1 MFGLNPAVLYLI
13 IGLLVAN
20 GLTALG
26 WKMASS
32 RADKV
37 KQELTICV
45 DRYQS
50 FRDQTESLGKAQA
63 AGVKQLIE
71 VSDAVNKETEQKY
84 EASLVR
90 IRNDFSWLRKQRTS
104 GNPGSGAVPAIP
116 DAPTRIDDIPTNCL
130 PLGEQ
135 SAVTTLMLVDLQ
147 GWIRKQAAAYAE
159 RQ

>member
-1 MFGLNPAVLYLI
+1 MFGLNPVVLYLI
-13 IGLLVAN
+13 IGLLVSN
-20 GLTALG
+20 GLTAIG
-26 WKMASS
+26 WKMASN
-32 RADKV
+32 RADKA

-50 FRDQTESLGKAQA
+50 FRNQTEALGKAQA
-63 AGVKQLIE
+63 AGVKKLIE
-71 VSDAVNKETEQKY
+71 VSDAVNKETEKHY

-104 GNPGSGAVPAIP
+104 SNPGTGAVPTIP

-135 SAVTTLMLVDLQ
+135 AAATTLMLVDLQ
-147 GWIRKQAAAYAE
+147 GWIRAQEKAH
-159 RQ
+159 RHD